1 METLKQRI
9 EDLEAKFVEEIAKV
23 KEAFYSI
30 YEKGKEEVGKV
41 EAFIEGKEAEVE
53 TDVKAV
59 ETVVSDV
66 ETTVKDVKTAVDDV
80 QNTVFEPIDH
90 TNDDLAAVTP
100 APTTKPAA

>member
-9 EDLEAKFVEEIAKV
+9 ADLKAKFVEEIEKV
-23 KEAFYSI
+23 EKAFESL
-30 YEKGKEEVGKV
+30 YEREVGKLEFV
-41 EAFIEGKEAEVE
+41 IEGKEAEVK

-66 ETTVKDVKTAVDDV
+66 ETTIKDVKTAVDDV

-90 TNDDLAAVTP
+90 TNDDLAA
-100 APTTKPAA
+100 APEPTKPAA